1 MLRIGETSRSVVP
14 FQLYYQG
21 ITKSVPET
29 QKPLTAYAG
38 KLGGRAH
45 LVGGAGGVRVAVR
58 STAATTTNNA
68 IIRVT
73 TSNKELWY

>member
-1 MLRIGETSRSVVP
+1 MLRIGEASRSVVP

-58 STAATTTNNA
+58 STAAATTNNA